1 MNFEIIMQKITQIGL
16 LLTSGIFYTVTQ
28 LDGNIIG
35 KAFDQ
40 LFSIGLLCILA
51 YMLYK
56 EWKSSQ
62 KYNEERDER
71 LEKIVENN
79 TKALNQFRDEFRNIH
94 GRIDKNENRI
104 DNFYDE

>member
-1 MNFEIIMQKITQIGL
+1 MNFEIIMQKITQICI
-16 LLTSGIFYTVTQ
+16 LLTSGIFYTVAQ
-28 LDGNIIG
+28 LDGSIIG

-62 KYNEERDER
+62 KYNEDRDKR
-71 LEKIVENN
+71 LEQIVENN
-79 TKALNQFRDEFRNIH
+79 TKALNQFRDEFSNIH

-104 DNFYDE
+104 NHISDE